1 MNILLV
7 DDHALFR
14 DLLEHYFAR
23 HLPDVNLVLA
33 SDFAAGMAAARQIDD
48 LALVLLDFHMPGM
61 HGLSGL
67 CTMQRLVGDV
77 PVALISGVANTSV
90 LKAALDAGA
99 QGVIPKS
106 LDGAAAVAAVQTIL
120 DGERFVPAN
129 LLADLDVGA
138 AAPTETPADNPIA
151 TLTRRETQVLSLLT
165 LGLANK
171 QIAYELNIQE
181 VTVKLYV
188 GRLLRKFQVQ
198 NRTQAVTKAIDL
210 GWQN

>member
-1 MNILLV
+1 MNLLLV

-23 HLPDVNLVLA
+23 HLPELNLVLA
-33 SDFAAGMAAARQIDD
+33 SDFPAGVAAARELDD

-67 CTMQRLVGDV
+67 CTMRQLVGEV
-77 PVALISGVANTSV
+77 PVALISGVANTSI
-90 LKAALDAGA
+90 LKAALDSGA
-99 QGVIPKS
+99 RGVIPKS
-106 LDGAAAVAAVQTIL
+106 LDGAAVVAAVQTIL
-120 DGERFVPAN
+120 EGERFVPEN
-129 LLADLDVGA
+129 LLADLDAGDA
-138 AAPTETPADNPIA
+138 ASAETSADNPIA
-151 TLTRRETQVLSLLT
+151 TLTRREMQVLSLLT

>member
-23 HLPDVNLVLA
+23 HLPAVNLVLA

-67 CTMQRLVGDV
+67 STMQRLVGDV

-120 DGERFVPAN
+120 NGERFVPAN

-151 TLTRRETQVLSLLT
+151 TLTRREMQVLSLLT